1 MTSDRSSPN
10 NNPRR
15 QSIPLQDLSRPPD
28 PASGGLG
35 EWVHERAPRRIS
47 RTLAGTRRSFSG
59 RVNTAYERVDGGSPP
74 ARLGE
79 DAGLPHVTTP
89 RNAHQPAVYVDDG
102 ELSPVNAGDFQ
113 AAMGSVGLSFEPP
126 GPSRPPAGR
135 RRASTLQVITEHGNG
150 SAFSLPTSN
159 TLDENE
165 NDNYFS
171 PQDNDQT
178 PLTDTR
184 FLAPI
189 SGAPSPQ
196 AGLRAPP
203 PSTGHSRAGSRLG
216 DDLPHMEAGL
226 GRPTSSIS
234 ARSLSP
240 SSASPLSR
248 AGTILRKASQR
259 VVNLSNEPDTLD
271 QALRRQRS
279 IRDARMEGPPTL
291 PAMVDYAHDER
302 PSPPPEKLRPV
313 VSSEA
318 SSDHWAPQPNP
329 LKGKTLGIFGPE
341 NKLRLKLCEML
352 VHPVTEPIILIL
364 IIVQTVLLA
373 IDAAPA
379 IQYDKK
385 PKAWQASWINFGL
398 LGLFTIYTFEI
409 VARVIVSGL
418 IKNAEEYSTV
428 DTDLGFKAAFTG
440 RVQNFFAPQRQPST
454 KNVNKEAA
462 PQPSIL
468 RSFTNVQVQIDQ
480 PGHSR
485 QAQRIRLARRAFLR
499 HSFNRL
505 DLLAVVSFW
514 ISFVL
519 SLVMVEPSRHVYLFR
534 MLGCLRILRLL
545 GLTSGTSVILRS
557 LKKAA
562 PMLVNVAFLIGFFW
576 LLFAII
582 GVQGFKSSL
591 RRTCTWYEDAAA
603 VLSDPNNHTA
613 LSSAYTQNLPP
624 QNVQFCGGY
633 ISPTNGSKMPWVHAD
648 FSNGTAVHKGYLCP
662 PSSICLE
669 GAGPYNG
676 TVSFDNVLQSL
687 QLIFVIMSANTFSDL
702 LYYTTDSDFLAGALF
717 FAFGIVVMS
726 LWLMN
731 LLVAVITSSFQV
743 IREESKTSAFTAD
756 EQDHFIQEEEDH
768 VQKKVSPLKRAYD
781 MTSWFWILIIIFDL
795 FVMCLRSANM
805 SSFRANFI
813 RDTERVVTIAL
824 VFEIILRLVSNWR
837 NFHKHPR
844 NWIDLVLAIITAI
857 IQIPVIHD
865 SGQTYE
871 WFTFFQIVRI
881 YRVVL
886 AVSLTRELIKKVLGN
901 VSGLL
906 NLIVFVFLITFL
918 TAIFAVQIFRGEF
931 PAEDISGNTNHVT
944 FSDIYNSFI
953 GMYQVLSSENWTI
966 LMYNSTRYQQR
977 WGESWIG
984 ATFFVLWFILANFI
998 VLNMFIAVIQ
1008 ENFDVSEDE
1017 KRLQQ
1022 VKAFLQQKELGGS
1035 SHGNLSLSTI
1045 FKLGRATS
1053 RHKDPLDF
1061 GPATMEMLLQEE
1073 IFRDFLD
1080 EHMEPMEELHED
1092 NDPITGQPGSQVQPG
1107 LLSSWWARLVGLVS
1121 NREPNPFYSR
1131 LQFSRN
1137 NEELDIRTRARE
1149 VVSATEQRKRA
1160 QRQYLQR
1167 HPRYNVSLFIFGPR
1181 NTIRRF
1187 CQRIVGPGRGNERIE
1202 GFPPVKPVWYAFS
1215 AFIYAAIVAM
1225 VLLACVSTPLYQRQY
1240 FIDHGGYSVKNWFV
1254 WTDMGFAAV
1263 FTIEALTKI
1272 IADGFFW
1279 TPNAY
1284 FRGSWGFIDGLVLV
1298 TLWINVITSLYSD
1311 GAVSRAVG
1319 AFKALRALRLLN
1331 VSDSARDTFHSVIV
1345 LGGWKILS
1353 VSRASFYV

>member
-1 MTSDRSSPN
+1 MTSDRSSPDN
-10 NNPRR
+10 HLRR

-35 EWVHERAPRRIS
+35 VWVNEITSQRTS
-47 RTLAGTRRSFSG
+47 RTLASARTSFSG
-59 RVNTAYERVDGGSPP
+59 RVNTAYERVSEGSPP
-74 ARLGE
+74 GVLGE

-89 RNAHQPAVYVDDG
+89 RNAHQPAIYVDDG
-102 ELSPVNAGDFQ
+102 ELSPGNAGDFQ
-113 AAMGSVGLSFEPP
+113 AAMGSVGLSFDPP

-135 RRASTLQVITEHGNG
+135 RKASTLRVITENDNWSTH
-150 SAFSLPTSN
+150 SLPTSQAV
-159 TLDENE
+159 DEAE
-165 NDNYFS
+165 NDEYFS
-171 PQDNDQT
+171 PQDNDRT
-178 PLTDTR
+178 PLTDTS

-189 SGAPSPQ
+189 SGVPSPK

-203 PSTGHSRAGSRLG
+203 PSTGHSRSGSRLG

-226 GRPTSSIS
+226 GRPSSTLS
-234 ARSLSP
+234 ARSLTA

-259 VVNLSNEPDTLD
+259 VVNLSNEPDAID
-271 QALRRQRS
+271 QHLRRQRS
-279 IRDARMEGPPTL
+279 NRGARMEEPPTL

-302 PSPPPEKLRPV
+302 SSPPPEKIRPV

-318 SSDHWAPQPNP
+318 SSDHWAPRPNP

-341 NKLRLKLCEML
+341 NKLRVKLCEML

-364 IIVQTVLLA
+364 IVVQTVLLA
-373 IDAAPA
+373 IDAAIPVPN
-379 IQYDKK
+379 DVKT
-385 PKAWQASWINFGL
+385 KAWQASWINFGL
-398 LGLFTIYTFEI
+398 LGLFTIYTLEI
-409 VARVIVSGL
+409 VARVIVSGM

-428 DTDLGFKAAFTG
+428 DTDLGLRAAFVG
-440 RVQNFFAPQRQPST
+440 RVRDFFAPQRQPTT
-454 KNVNKEAA
+454 KTTSKEPV

-468 RSFTNVQVQIDQ
+468 RTFTNVQVQVDQ

-499 HSFNRL
+499 HSFNRIE
-505 DLLAVVSFW
+505 LLAVVSFW
-514 ISFVL
+514 ISFAL
-519 SLVMVEPSRHVYLFR
+519 SLAMVEQNRHIYLFR
-534 MLGCLRILRLL
+534 MLSCLRILRLL

-562 PMLVNVAFLIGFFW
+562 PMLVNVAFLTGFFW

-582 GVQGFKSSL
+582 GVQGFKSSF
-591 RRTCTWYEDAAA
+591 RRTCTWYEDAAE
-603 VLSDPNNHTA
+603 VLRNPSNQVA
-613 LSSAYTQNLPP
+613 LSNNYSQNIAPTGI
-624 QNVQFCGGY
+624 QFCGGY
-633 ISPTNGSKMPWVHAD
+633 LDPVTGDKMPWLHAD
-648 FSNGTAVHKGYLCP
+648 LLTKGAEKHKGYLCP
-662 PSSICLE
+662 QGSICLE
-669 GAGPYNG
+669 GTGPYKG

-687 QLIFVIMSANTFSDL
+687 QLVFVIMSANTFSDI
-702 LYYTTDSDFLAGALF
+702 LYYTTNSDLLAGALF
-717 FAFGIVVMS
+717 FAFGIVILS
-726 LWLMN
+726 LWLTN

-756 EQDHFIQEEEDH
+756 EQDHFIDEEEDNI
-768 VQKKVSPLKRAYD
+768 QKKASPLKRAYEL
-781 MTSWFWILIIIFDL
+781 TNWFWISIIIFDL
-795 FVMCLRSANM
+795 FVMCLRSADM
-805 SSFRANFI
+805 SSFRAAFI
-813 RDTERVVTIAL
+813 NDTERVVTITL
-824 VFEIILRLVSNWR
+824 VFEIVLRFIADWR
-837 NFHKHPR
+837 NFHRHPR
-844 NWIDLVLAIITAI
+844 NWIDLGIAIITAI
-857 IQIPVIHD
+857 IQIPAIHN

-886 AVSLTRELIKKVLGN
+886 VVSLTRELIKKVLGN
-901 VSGLL
+901 VFGLL

-918 TAIFAVQIFRGEF
+918 TAILAVQIFRGQI
-931 PAEDISGNTNHVT
+931 PTTDASGTTIRIT
-944 FSDIYNSFI
+944 FSDIYNAFI
-953 GMYQVLSSENWTI
+953 GMYQILSSENWTI
-966 LMYNSTRYQQR
+966 LMYNSTQYQQL
-977 WGESWIG
+977 WGESWMG

-1045 FKLGRATS
+1045 FKLGRDTS

-1092 NDPITGQPGSQVQPG
+1092 NDPITGQPASQVQPG
-1107 LLSSWWARLVGLVS
+1107 LLSSWWGRLLHLVGS
-1121 NREPNPFYSR
+1121 REPNPFYSR

-1181 NTIRRF
+1181 NPIRRL

-1202 GFPPVKPVWYAFS
+1202 GVPPVKPVWYAFS
-1215 AFIYAAIVAM
+1215 AFVYAAIVAM

-1240 FIDHGGYSVKNWFV
+1240 FLARGSYTVKNWFV
-1254 WTDMGFAAV
+1254 WTDLGFAAV
-1263 FTIEALTKI
+1263 FTIEALIKVV
-1272 IADGFFW
+1272 ADGFFW

-1345 LGGWKILS
+1345 LGGWKVIS
-1353 VSRASFYV
+1353 VS